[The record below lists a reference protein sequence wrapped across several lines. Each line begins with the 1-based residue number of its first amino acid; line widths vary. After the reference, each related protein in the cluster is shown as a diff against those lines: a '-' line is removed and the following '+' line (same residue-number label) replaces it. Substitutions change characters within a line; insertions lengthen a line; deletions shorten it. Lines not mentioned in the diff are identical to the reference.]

1 MPGVVIKTAVRSG
14 PSGEGDLEVGQYFVA
29 GECERGRITEPTIVR
44 SFSEFVAEYGD
55 YESGSL
61 WPHVKLYFEEGGSR
75 AYVYRITG
83 TNASA
88 GSLDLDDSGATP
100 TMRITAA
107 NPGDWSANLSV
118 SVDTPDVAGFKIS
131 VYLNS
136 VLQLQTRDLVDVTDA
151 VSVLNNSAVNHLI
164 VASDLGGS
172 SNNPDTLTSTA
183 LGAGSDGDAIVDAGA
198 VTALENFGSE
208 LGAGAVALPGRT
220 GTTVWDGLRDHAAA
234 NNRIA
239 LCAFGENDSAATVK
253 TAASA
258 YYGDADA
265 KSMAF
270 YYPFLQIEDPATSG
284 LTINVSPVGYA
295 AASRAKAVQEAGGPW
310 RVGAGL
316 ISHASSYIKDLVT
329 DVDTTAGDLL
339 DEARVNAIRKI
350 AGGIRVY
357 GARSVSNDEANWRY
371 ISFQDTINYLTREA
385 EQRLEDFVF
394 STIDGRGGLFG
405 RIESSLVAML
415 DPVRLAGGL
424 YEAFDSNGD
433 RIDPGYSVQ
442 VDDNNNPLAV
452 LATGKVTAEV
462 GVRVSSIGDLI
473 TVTLTKSNL
482 TASVV

>member
-284 LTINVSPVGYA
+284 L
-295 AASRAKAVQEAGGPW
+295 
-310 RVGAGL
+310 
-316 ISHASSYIKDLVT
+316 KDLVT